1 MLAAGLLLSGHRY
14 LLLDLSAG
22 KALFAGA
29 NAFLASFVTWAIAR
43 ELDPD
48 RVSRAYLAQS
58 LLIPLSLLYG
68 PLAVLPSTIALAS
81 SRYLARISGL
91 TWTIWDRLILLF
103 APLGFMLYYQNPVFG
118 FVGSLIFG
126 VDACLDKRVPHN
138 KVFSFSLA
146 LLSILYTGFFSN
158 ANLEIPSAGAQL
170 ILVAVAFISLVRL
183 FKIRAVKSLTDFNEL
198 AIQPARLRVAILI
211 ALLLPLISIGLAGV
225 SPDQFALVIIALVAS
240 GL

>member
-22 KALFAGA
+22 KSLFAGA

-48 RVSRAYLAQS
+48 RVSRAYLPQS

-68 PLAVLPSTIALAS
+68 PLAVLPPTIALAS
-81 SRYLARISGL
+81 SRYLTRISGL
-91 TWTIWDRLILLF
+91 TWTIWDPLILLF

-126 VDACLDKRVPHN
+126 ADAC
-138 KVFSFSLA
+138 
-146 LLSILYTGFFSN
+146 
-158 ANLEIPSAGAQL
+158 LEIPSADAQI

-198 AIQPARLRVAILI
+198 DIQPARLRVAILI